1 MNHPKVARNLTLT
14 LFLAQSLASAAF
26 VATAAVNTIIGTRLS
41 GNASLAG
48 VPSAVNQVGVALAS
62 LGIGLAMDR
71 LGRRWGLGLG
81 YAAGIF
87 GGVVCIAGMLVSSF
101 YIFLAGLVLF
111 GVARAAMQMSRFTAA
126 EVHPPENRGKAISYI
141 VLGGTVG
148 SVLGPLLVGPA
159 GKLAAHAG
167 LDELV
172 GPFGITFV
180 VFVIC
185 TFIILGFLR
194 PEPRK
199 VAQEIAVLYPEKG
212 INEGVTRSLRQIL
225 LTPTVAVAISVTV
238 MGQVIMVM
246 LMGITSLYMTDH
258 AHGLDAISLVFSA
271 HTLGMFAF
279 SILSGRLVDRW
290 GRAPVILT
298 GSGVLLAAC
307 ALAPLSPD
315 LFPLSFSLF
324 LLGLGWNFT
333 YVGGSAMLADE
344 LSPAERAKT
353 QGVNDLL
360 IGLVTAV
367 GSVVSG
373 MIFASAGYAATGIV
387 GAVLSLIPLGA
398 VGWWLVGRQE
408 ASAVS

>member
-26 VATAAVNTIIGTRLS
+26 VATAAVNTIIGSKLS

-87 GGVVCIAGMLVSSF
+87 GGVVCIAGMLASSF
-101 YIFLAGLVLF
+101 FIFLVGLVLF

-159 GKLAAHAG
+159 GKLAAQTGQDA
-167 LDELV
+167 LV
-172 GPFGITFV
+172 GPFGVTFV
-180 VFVIC
+180 IFVIC
-185 TFIILGFLR
+185 TFIIMGFLR
-194 PEPRK
+194 PEPRE
-199 VAQEIAVLYPEKG
+199 VAQEIAELYPEKG
-212 INEGVTRSLRQIL
+212 VNEGVTRSLRQIL

-279 SILSGRLVDRW
+279 SILSGRLADRW
-290 GRAPVILT
+290 GRAPVILI

-360 IGLVTAV
+360 IGLVTAA

-387 GAVLSLIPLGA
+387 GAVLSLIPLGV

-408 ASAVS
+408 VPAI